1 MIDVDAIR
9 RRALELFQGFE
20 DIEDPEPLMMVLL
33 DAVTIVE
40 TYRRVRTHQV
50 AHLPELTKS
59 VDALLRELE
68 IIDRCRKWESEA
80 PAAPDGQEALQ
91 GGGAEGGAA

>member
-1 MIDVDAIR
+1 MVDPEAVR
-9 RRALELFQGFE
+9 KRVLELIQGFDE
-20 DIEDPEPLMMVLL
+20 FDEPEVLMDVLI

-40 TYRRVRTHQV
+40 TYRRVKRHAV

-68 IIDRCRKWESEA
+68 IIERTNRWSQEST
-80 PAAPDGQEALQ
+80 ALQ
-91 GGGAEGGAA
+91 DSHPQR